1 MADRLEL
8 VAHAI
13 VLRALEDCPALFPQ
27 DRRYADMA
35 ALRQAR
41 ELVARQVSRELGASG
56 FLPFD
61 TSEIRSLSNFHAVS
75 YTMSQMRSR
84 LLNHIRGGGR
94 DVEAER
100 DAMERIAI
108 AFFSD
113 LEERGWRLVRTALPA
128 PPHSTPR

>member
-8 VAHAI
+8 VVHAI

-27 DRRYADMA
+27 DRRYADWG

-41 ELVARQVSRELGASG
+41 ELVAQQVSRELGASG

-61 TSEIRSLSNFHAVS
+61 ASEIRSLSNFHAVS
-75 YTMSQMRSR
+75 FTMGQMRSR
-84 LLNHIRGGGR
+84 LLKHIRGGGR
-94 DVEAER
+94 DSAAER
-100 DAMERIAI
+100 EAMESIAV

-113 LEERGWRLVRTALPA
+113 LEERGWRLMRSTLPV
-128 PPHSTPR
+128 PPHSTQR